1 MASPSCEPYV
11 MPRRDEERFRTGD
24 AECER
29 LQLRRHVN
37 YREIIRRYTSSTLTM
52 GTHGVRRII
61 FGLLPATARNIMCG
75 SP

>member
-1 MASPSCEPYV
+1 MRSGSEPATQNVNASSYV
-11 MPRRDEERFRTGD
+11 G
-24 AECER
+24 
-29 LQLRRHVN
+29 HVN